1 MNNFWPIPDCRIE
14 QITPSNPTHLH
25 IAARS
30 LRQGRRCPDCGRT
43 SGAVHSRYDRHLADL
58 PSLGRSVSI
67 HLRVRRFYCRNT
79 ACPRQTFVERLPD
92 LATPFARRTRRL
104 AEAQGQT
111 GAALG
116 REAGARLL
124 THLSMP
130 TSADTVLR
138 LIKAM
143 PLPDQPVPRVVGVD
157 DWAMRKGSSY
167 GTIIVDLERHRVVD
181 LLPDRSA
188 ATLADWLR
196 QRPEIEVVARDRS
209 TEYARGIA
217 TGAPAAVQVADRW
230 HLLAN
235 MHQAAERWFAGV
247 HGRLRRLPGVQGTI
261 SVLPGQRTGRFPRSA
276 SDTRTGLDAR
286 ARRLALY
293 EEVRRRQSAG
303 EPLIA
308 IARAMKLA
316 RGTVHQYARA
326 EEFPER
332 AIRRPGHS
340 IIDPHLA
347 YLQARLVEGCENA
360 AILWREIRE
369 RGFTG
374 TAKQIRRWLSEQRT
388 TPARTAPHRWRGRI
402 PPDPAVAGGGAPR
415 LPSPRQLAWLVV
427 QPLAMLAAAD
437 AAIVARVEQDTE
449 AAIVAKLARRFTA
462 LVRACTVSQKTN
474 VHTAS
479 ADLNTWLADAHA
491 SGVPVIEA
499 FAAKL
504 QGDGSAIGA
513 ALTTPWSNGQ
523 TEGQVN
529 RLKLIKRQMF
539 GHASFELLRRRVLLA
554 A

>member
-1 MNNFWPIPDCRIE
+1 MNNFWPIPDCRVE
-14 QITPSNPTHLH
+14 QVTSANATHLH
-25 IAARS
+25 IAAQG
-30 LRQGRRCPDCGRT
+30 LRRGRRCPDCGRT
-43 SGAVHSRYDRHLADL
+43 SRAVHSRYDRHLADL
-58 PSLGRSVSI
+58 PSLGRTVSI

-92 LATPFARRTRRL
+92 LMVPFARRTRRL

-116 REAGARLL
+116 GEAGARLL
-124 THLSMP
+124 AHLSMP
-130 TSADTVLR
+130 VSADTVLR
-138 LIKAM
+138 LIKAT

-157 DWAMRKGSSY
+157 DWAKRKGHSY

-196 QRPEIEVVARDRS
+196 QRPEIEIVARDRS
-209 TEYARGIA
+209 TEYASGIT
-217 TGAPAAVQVADRW
+217 TGAPVAVQVADRW

-235 MHQAAERWFAGV
+235 MRQAVERWFTSV
-247 HGRLRRLPGVQGTI
+247 HGRLRRLPNVQDTI
-261 SVLPGQRTGRFPRSA
+261 NVLSGQRTERFPRSA
-276 SDTRTGLDAR
+276 SDTEVGLDNR

-293 EEVRRRQSAG
+293 EEVRRRRGAG
-303 EPLIA
+303 EALIA

-332 AIRRPGHS
+332 VTRRPSRS

-347 YLQARLVEGCENA
+347 YLQARLAEGCEDA
-360 AILWREIRE
+360 AALWREIRE

-388 TPARTAPHRWRGRI
+388 KPARTAPHRWRGRI
-402 PPDPAVAGGGAPR
+402 PTDPAPAGGGATR
-415 LPSPRQLAWLVV
+415 LPPPRQLAWLLI
-427 QPLAMLAAAD
+427 QPPAMLAAAD
-437 AAIVARVEQDTE
+437 AAAVARLEQDNDT
-449 AAIVAKLARRFTA
+449 AIVAKLARQFTA
-462 LVRACTVSQKTN
+462 LVRACNVSQKTD

-479 ADLNTWLADAHA
+479 ADLNTWLAEAGA
-491 SGVPVIEA
+491 SGVPVIET
-499 FAAKL
+499 FAAGL
-504 QGDGSAIGA
+504 QGDSGAISA

>member
-1 MNNFWPIPDCRIE
+1 MNNFWPIPNCRVE
-14 QITPSNPTHLH
+14 QVTSANAAHLH
-25 IAARS
+25 IAARG
-30 LRQGRRCPDCGRT
+30 LRRGRRCPDCGRT
-43 SGAVHSRYDRHLADL
+43 SRSVHSRYDRHLADL
-58 PSLGRSVSI
+58 PSVGRTVSI

-79 ACPRQTFVERLPD
+79 TCPRQTFVERLPD
-92 LATPFARRTRRL
+92 LMASFARRTRRL
-104 AEAQGQT
+104 AEAQAQT

-116 REAGARLL
+116 GEAGARLL
-124 THLSMP
+124 AHLSMP
-130 TSADTVLR
+130 VSADTVLR
-138 LIKAM
+138 LIKAT
-143 PLPDQPVPRVVGVD
+143 PLPDQPMPRVVGVD
-157 DWAMRKGSSY
+157 DWAKRKGSSY

-196 QRPEIEVVARDRS
+196 QRPGIEIVARDRS
-209 TEYARGIA
+209 TEYARGIT

-235 MHQAAERWFAGV
+235 MRQAVERWFTSV
-247 HGRLRRLPGVQGTI
+247 HARLQRLPGVQGTI
-261 SVLPGQRTGRFPRSA
+261 SMLPGQRRGRFARSA
-276 SDTRTGLDAR
+276 SDTQTGLDNR

-303 EPLIA
+303 EALIA
-308 IARAMKLA
+308 IARAMQLA

-326 EEFPER
+326 EEFPEC
-332 AIRRPGHS
+332 ATRRPSRS

-347 YLQARLVEGCENA
+347 YLQARLAEGCEDA
-360 AILWREIRE
+360 AALWREIRE

-374 TAKQIRRWLSEQRT
+374 TAKQIRRWLSERRT
-388 TPARTAPHRWRGRI
+388 RPARTAPHRWRGRR
-402 PPDPAVAGGGAPR
+402 PNDPAGTGCAAMR
-415 LPSPRQLAWLVV
+415 LPSPRQLAWLLV
-427 QPLAMLAAAD
+427 QPPAMLASDD
-437 AAIVARVEQDTE
+437 AATVARVEQDNDT
-449 AAIVAKLARRFTA
+449 AIVAKLARRFTA
-462 LVRACTVSQKTN
+462 LVRTCNASQKAH

-479 ADLNTWLADAHA
+479 ADLNTWLAEADA
-491 SGVPVIEA
+491 SGVPVIET
-499 FAAKL
+499 FAAGL
-504 QGDGSAIGA
+504 RGDRSAIDA